1 MLRHVLLS
9 MHLHLLQVLDGPRS
23 LSRTGTSRRPRPC
36 PCDRICL
43 ASRDLVVGVRSD
55 VLNGIIPYRRAF
67 IALLSRESRT
77 RRRAGPPGVPCGA
90 PEARVRSGRP
100 HRTTLAGGASVRAGV
115 GGRAATLAHGGRR
128 RSKRACGSIS
138 RKVQSSATY
147 TQARAC
153 LRALSHSYCAREHSK
168 SSRRPCRC
176 SPVPPL
182 ARAGEADLRSLWP
195 R

>member
-9 MHLHLLQVLDGPRS
+9 MHLHLLQVLHGPRS

-90 PEARVRSGRP
+90 REARGRARP
-100 HRTTLAGGASVRAGV
+100 HQTTLAGGASVRAAV
-115 GGRAATLAHGGRR
+115 VSGRAAALAHCGRR
-128 RSKRACGSIS
+128 HSKRACGC
-138 RKVQSSATY
+138 ATSKRAGSHLAQG
-147 TQARAC
+147 TVKRAC
-153 LRALSHSYCAREHSK
+153 GST
-168 SSRRPCRC
+168 PCRC
-176 SPVPPL
+176 SDPACGQEVTRC
-182 ARAGEADLRSLWP
+182 A
-195 R
+195 